1 MVYFRW
7 FFKLLSYFLLRM
19 SLAMY
24 AAPFDNDTNEINTE
38 NHINKKRTSNNHNK
52 TQKKY
57 PKDYYSD
64 KVNSVLQNIHNIP
77 ENEGGELGDFQ
88 PLPPPTSAGV
98 EQTRLR
104 DSAQQQEEIKGTN
117 FSQERSMYSSLP
129 ATSQH
134 AMPGNVMMNDTD
146 MQKRFIPN
154 YDSMYKQQTNQAN
167 PNNIPY
173 YSNTAPTSGFQQYT
187 SKSGGDTNDVLLEKL
202 NYMIHLLEEQ
212 QDERTS
218 NVTEEVILYCF
229 LGIFI
234 IFIVDSF
241 ARVGKY
247 TR

>member
-1 MVYFRW
+1 
-7 FFKLLSYFLLRM
+7 M

-24 AAPFDNDTNEINTE
+24 AAPFDNDINEINGE
-38 NHINKKRTSNNHNK
+38 NQINKKRASHNR
-52 TQKKY
+52 TQKRNIEKE
-57 PKDYYSD
+57 KENGYSE
-64 KVNSVLQNIHNIP
+64 KVNSILQSIHNLP
-77 ENEGGELGDFQ
+77 DNEANDLGDFQ
-88 PLPPPTSAGV
+88 PIPPPMSAGV

-104 DSAQQQEEIKGTN
+104 DSIQPTNFQQEKSM
-117 FSQERSMYSSLP
+117 FSSNPS
-129 ATSQH
+129 TSQH
-134 AMPGNVMMNDTD
+134 SMPANISMADIE

-154 YDSMYKQQTNQAN
+154 YESMYKDQKIQN
-167 PNNIPY
+167 PNNLPY
-173 YSNTAPTSGFQQYT
+173 YSNVKGFQDYVNT
-187 SKSGGDTNDVLLEKL
+187 YSSGSSNDLLMEKL

-212 QDERTS
+212 QDERTN